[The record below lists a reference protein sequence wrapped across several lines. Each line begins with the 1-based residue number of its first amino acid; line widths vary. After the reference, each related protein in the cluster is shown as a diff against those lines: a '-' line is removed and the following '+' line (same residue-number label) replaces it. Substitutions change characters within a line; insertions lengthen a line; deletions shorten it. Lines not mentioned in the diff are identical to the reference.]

1 MATIRNLQ
9 LRVDPIQNTTHRR
22 ALVAL
27 TTAVA
32 LATALTVSF
41 GATSQPAA
49 AGVKCQPNVR
59 VTNKKGASIKVLN
72 FKYKI
77 GTNTIYTEGL
87 TNKILTPNETE
98 NWPSQRLS
106 AAANGVVLTSTAV
119 EYKDDTGGG
128 YGSPR
133 TSAWF
138 PHSFTCGSNHN
149 YIHEIQ

>member
-1 MATIRNLQ
+1 MATIRNLH
-9 LRVDPIQNTTHRR
+9 LRINSIQNTTHRR

-27 TTAVA
+27 ATAVA
-32 LATALTVSF
+32 VTTTLAVSF
-41 GATSQPAA
+41 GATPQSAV

-77 GTNTIYTEGL
+77 GSSTIYTEGL
-87 TNKILTPNETE
+87 GNKILTPNETE
-98 NWPSQRLS
+98 NWPSQTLNQ
-106 AAANGVVLTSTAV
+106 AANGVVITSTAV
-119 EYKDDTGGG
+119 EYKDDTGSG

-138 PHSFTCGSNHN
+138 PHSFTCAANHN
-149 YIHEIQ
+149 YIQEVQ